1 VPTTSGTKSCDG
13 TSCTALSLAAFDLQG
28 YGHCL
33 IGPATLYTGSRL
45 FFILHTY
52 LRLQLSCVELSDHQ
66 YIAHCYWISV
76 AFRHCIRCSH
86 LVTPSHHLL
95 MAHVD
100 VDASPER
107 APNLNSTQN
116 DEPNPYQTRKRSSSR
131 SSVVGAVRRLSQEF
145 EDSRPPAAFAAA
157 TSDIASTVVAGQDR
171 RHRERNMGGIG
182 EKGRLS
188 DAGSSPVALS
198 EDATIAVPAEAMD
211 ATTEPFQNGYHFPPN
226 YSWQESTKQGL
237 VSFWKFFTTPVGF
250 FWTIYGLNVV
260 AWGGMLFLL
269 LCNAAPAMCYPT
281 CDDIDSPRRK
291 WVEWD
296 SQVLTALFCVPAF
309 GLAPWRFRDFW
320 YLLKY
325 RILGDQSG
333 LRRLAGIHA
342 SWFRLKGSEQ
352 LPNDIGPDN
361 IPEDAP
367 RDWLPIPEASMAV
380 APRTGARAP
389 ATSVW
394 KMDFVIWSMVL
405 NTFAQCGLCG
415 IMWGMNRYDRPSW
428 STGFLVAVACLI
440 AMAGGYLMFLEGKKV
455 KSIEGVPLT
464 DRDHEKLAEDK
475 EKGIPHY
482 NNFKGKKPKQKQQ
495 DPEK

>member
-1 VPTTSGTKSCDG
+1 
-13 TSCTALSLAAFDLQG
+13 
-28 YGHCL
+28 
-33 IGPATLYTGSRL
+33 
-45 FFILHTY
+45 
-52 LRLQLSCVELSDHQ
+52 
-66 YIAHCYWISV
+66 
-76 AFRHCIRCSH
+76 
-86 LVTPSHHLL
+86 
-95 MAHVD
+95 
-100 VDASPER
+100 
-107 APNLNSTQN
+107 
-116 DEPNPYQTRKRSSSR
+116 
-131 SSVVGAVRRLSQEF
+131 
-145 EDSRPPAAFAAA
+145 
-157 TSDIASTVVAGQDR
+157 
-171 RHRERNMGGIG
+171 MGGIG